1 LETEIERC
9 QAELENVNSFVTEW
23 SKLQLAIFR
32 SAVII
37 QRVQLYLF
45 SGMILP
51 LEPGLNV
58 AGINNKANSLLGTAK
73 SISLLDYHIK
83 RLEILETLFANSH

>member
-1 LETEIERC
+1 
-9 QAELENVNSFVTEW
+9 
-23 SKLQLAIFR
+23 
-32 SAVII
+32 
-37 QRVQLYLF
+37 
-45 SGMILP
+45 MILP

-83 RLEILETLFANSH
+83 RLETLETLFANSH